1 MKVLD
6 NNSGVFGTHQFFV
19 DIPCPT
25 INDASFDEITSV
37 SLTPFYTGAN
47 ADVQLNAAGS
57 VITAVAKVDG

>member
-1 MKVLD
+1 MRVLD
-6 NNSGVFGTHQFFV
+6 SNSNISGTHQFFV

-25 INDASFDEITSV
+25 INDATIDEITSV

-47 ADVQLNAAGS
+47 ADVQLKDDGS

>member
-1 MKVLD
+1 MRVLD
-6 NNSGVFGTHQFFV
+6 SNSKISGTHQFFV

-37 SLTPFYTGAN
+37 SLTPLYTGAN
-47 ADVQLNAAGS
+47 ADVQLNDAGS